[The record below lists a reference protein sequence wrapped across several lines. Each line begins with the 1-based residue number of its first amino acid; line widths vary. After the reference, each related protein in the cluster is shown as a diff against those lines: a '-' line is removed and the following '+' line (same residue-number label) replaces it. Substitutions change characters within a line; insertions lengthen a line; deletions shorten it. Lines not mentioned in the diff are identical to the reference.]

1 MVISRRAV
9 AIASESVVIDQ
20 EYPDETLEPDRKSQI
35 PDVLWRSIR
44 APRGGRR
51 GLATK
56 VRHIK
61 EGIAQGYYQ
70 GNYPFVTRDGL
81 EYAKQWNFQVST
93 SVLQGATV
101 CEIETSSSEEEV
113 HILER
118 PAAKARPTPKASEP
132 VPILERPAAK
142 ALKRHHHHH
151 HHHHHVHRHHHHHHQ
166 LCHRQNLDHLVE
178 HNS

>member
-1 MVISRRAV
+1 VVISRRAV

-70 GNYPFVTRDGL
+70 GKYPFVTRDGL
-81 EYAKQWNFQVST
+81 EYAKQWKNSGQYLGVARGNCLRNRDIFIRRGGSYLGKACCKSST
-93 SVLQGATV
+93 N
-101 CEIETSSSEEEV
+101 SES
-113 HILER
+113 IRTGSDLG
-118 PAAKARPTPKASEP
+118 KAS
-132 VPILERPAAK
+132 RK
-142 ALKRHHHHH
+142 GSS
-151 HHHHHVHRHHHHHHQ
+151 
-166 LCHRQNLDHLVE
+166 
-178 HNS
+178 NSESIRTTRSSDRLRSKGIIIIISCAPGKTSTI